1 MEQKYAGSRNDL
13 FHMVMILKNHHQ
25 FIMVIRVIWIDHNDD
40 DDDDDGD
47 DVDCDATEPTIL
59 CCP

>member
-1 MEQKYAGSRNDL
+1 M
-13 FHMVMILKNHHQ
+13 
-25 FIMVIRVIWIDHNDD
+25 IRVIWIDHNDD

-47 DVDCDATEPTIL
+47 DDVDCDATEPTIL

>member
-1 MEQKYAGSRNDL
+1 
-13 FHMVMILKNHHQ
+13 
-25 FIMVIRVIWIDHNDD
+25 MVIRVIWIDHNDD
-40 DDDDDGD
+40 DDDDGDDD

>member
-1 MEQKYAGSRNDL
+1 
-13 FHMVMILKNHHQ
+13 
-25 FIMVIRVIWIDHNDD
+25 MVIRVIWIDHNDD
-40 DDDDDGD
+40 DDDNDDD

>member
-1 MEQKYAGSRNDL
+1 
-13 FHMVMILKNHHQ
+13 
-25 FIMVIRVIWIDHNDD
+25 MVIRVIWIDHNDD
-40 DDDDDGD
+40 DDGDGD

>member
-1 MEQKYAGSRNDL
+1 
-13 FHMVMILKNHHQ
+13 
-25 FIMVIRVIWIDHNDD
+25 MVIRVIWIDHNDD

-47 DVDCDATEPTIL
+47 DDVDCDATEPTIL

>member
-1 MEQKYAGSRNDL
+1 
-13 FHMVMILKNHHQ
+13 
-25 FIMVIRVIWIDHNDD
+25 MVIRVIWIDHNDD
-40 DDDDDGD
+40 DDYDGD

>member
-1 MEQKYAGSRNDL
+1 
-13 FHMVMILKNHHQ
+13 
-25 FIMVIRVIWIDHNDD
+25 MVIRVIWIDHNDD

>member
-1 MEQKYAGSRNDL
+1 
-13 FHMVMILKNHHQ
+13 
-25 FIMVIRVIWIDHNDD
+25 MVIRVIWIDHNDDDDD

>member
-1 MEQKYAGSRNDL
+1 
-13 FHMVMILKNHHQ
+13 
-25 FIMVIRVIWIDHNDD
+25 MVIRVIWIDHND

>member
-1 MEQKYAGSRNDL
+1 
-13 FHMVMILKNHHQ
+13 
-25 FIMVIRVIWIDHNDD
+25 MVIRVIWIDHNDD
-40 DDDDDGD
+40 DDDGDGD

>member
-1 MEQKYAGSRNDL
+1 
-13 FHMVMILKNHHQ
+13 
-25 FIMVIRVIWIDHNDD
+25 MVIRVIWIDHNDD
-40 DDDDDGD
+40 DGDDGD

>member
-1 MEQKYAGSRNDL
+1 
-13 FHMVMILKNHHQ
+13 
-25 FIMVIRVIWIDHNDD
+25 MVIRVIWIDHNDD
-40 DDDDDGD
+40 DDDDDDDD

>member
-1 MEQKYAGSRNDL
+1 
-13 FHMVMILKNHHQ
+13 
-25 FIMVIRVIWIDHNDD
+25 MVIRVIWIDHNDD
-40 DDDDDGD
+40 DGDDDD